1 MKSIQNQYNQL
12 IEGSISQA
20 NFMRNVRMTFP
31 HLVSNVTNFEDSV
44 KILRNKGLLSEAK
57 KDEGHLCNPVEVDL
71 GLKVEVAKHE
81 GDVEKAKKT
90 VYANLKKNSSYYSQL
105 NLGGQAVEPEKIKA
119 KKSKKKHSDID
130 TENGMKKV
138 KEIVKEN
145 LDEVGLNM
153 MGDEQPNAAVK
164 QAAQFIDLNNQL
176 KPFSGEITLQN
187 GMDNRAILKYGYW
200 ESLPE
205 GVLEKLALQFD
216 IETDVEDHGNEKLP
230 TVAYILSPKASQ
242 INRNIDLGSAFE
254 KFKASLEEIVRE
266 VIEEE
271 DLNEAE
277 ESLPQYATKIAT
289 QHNLMLVQQPLGKA
303 QLFSMYQKEK
313 GSFGNKSGVITYE
326 PSSKVVNV
334 LSSDEKIPQAVY
346 TQFKTDRGGN
356 DQGFETKTFAEK
368 DAQIAYFKNFQ
379 IAG

>member
-12 IEGSISQA
+12 IEGNISQA

-31 HLVSNVTNFEDSV
+31 HLVTNVTNFEDSV

-57 KDEGHLCNPVEVDL
+57 AANTDHLCNPIEVDL
-71 GLKVEVAKHE
+71 GLKVEVAKHD

-105 NLGGQAVEPEKIKA
+105 NLGGQAVEPEKIKV

-138 KEIVKEN
+138 KEVVKEN
-145 LDEVGLNM
+145 LDETGLNM
-153 MGDEQPNAAVK
+153 MGDEQPNEAVK

-187 GMDNRAILKYGYW
+187 GGETDAILKYGYW

-205 GVLEKLALQFD
+205 GVLEKLSLQFD
-216 IETDVEDHGNEKLP
+216 IEQDIEEHGDEKAP
-230 TVAYILSPKASQ
+230 TIAYILTPKASK
-242 INRNIDLGSAFE
+242 INRNVDLGAAFE
-254 KFKASLEEIVRE
+254 KFKATLEGIVRE

-271 DLNEAE
+271 NSLNEG
-277 ESLPQYATKIAT
+277 YYDDIAGYT
-289 QHNLMLVQQPLGKA
+289 SV
-303 QLFSMYQKEK
+303 
-313 GSFGNKSGVITYE
+313 
-326 PSSKVVNV
+326 
-334 LSSDEKIPQAVY
+334 SDNG
-346 TQFKTDRGGN
+346 TGFKGN
-356 DQGFETKTFAEK
+356 DKVKSKDGQEGFVYDVLKSKEGKPLVVVKWQRNGMTS
-368 DAQIAYFKNFQ
+368 IAKYGEEFNDINDISK
-379 IAG
+379 

>member
-71 GLKVEVAKHE
+71 GLKVEVAKHD

-105 NLGGQAVEPEKIKA
+105 NLGGQAVEPEKIKV

-138 KEIVKEN
+138 KEVVKEN
-145 LDEVGLNM
+145 LDETGLNM
-153 MGDEQPNAAVK
+153 MGDEQPNEAVK

-187 GMDNRAILKYGYW
+187 GGEDTAILKYGYW
-200 ESLPE
+200 EALPE
-205 GVLEKLALQFD
+205 GVLEKLSIQFD
-216 IETDVEDHGNEKLP
+216 VEKDVEDHGAEKLP
-230 TVAYILSPKASQ
+230 TVAYILTPKPSQ
-242 INRNIDLGSAFE
+242 INRNVDLGAAFE

-266 VIEEE
+266 VLEEE
-271 DLNEAE
+271 N
-277 ESLPQYATKIAT
+277 
-289 QHNLMLVQQPLGKA
+289 
-303 QLFSMYQKEK
+303 
-313 GSFGNKSGVITYE
+313 NK
-326 PSSKVVNV
+326 
-334 LSSDEKIPQAVY
+334 
-346 TQFKTDRGGN
+346 
-356 DQGFETKTFAEK
+356 
-368 DAQIAYFKNFQ
+368 
-379 IAG
+379 

>member
-12 IEGSISQA
+12 IEGNISQA

-57 KDEGHLCNPVEVDL
+57 TDEGHLCNPVEVDL

-105 NLGGQAVEPEKIKA
+105 NLGGQAVEPEKIKV

-164 QAAQFIDLNNQL
+164 QAAQLIDLNNQL

-242 INRNIDLGSAFE
+242 INRNVDLGSAFE

-271 DLNEAE
+271 NQLNEG
-277 ESLPQYATKIAT
+277 YYDDIAGYT
-289 QHNLMLVQQPLGKA
+289 SVSDNGTGFKDNDKVKSKSGQEGFVYDVLKSEDGKA
-303 QLFSMYQKEK
+303 LVVVKFQRNGMTT
-313 GSFGNKSGVITYE
+313 I
-326 PSSKVVNV
+326 SKYG
-334 LSSDEKIPQAVY
+334 EG
-346 TQFKTDRGGN
+346 FN
-356 DQGFETKTFAEK
+356 DINDISK
-368 DAQIAYFKNFQ
+368 
-379 IAG
+379 

>member
-277 ESLPQYATKIAT
+277 DLEQFATKIAT
-289 QHNLMLVQQPLGKA
+289 QHNLELIQQPFGKA
-303 QLFSMYQKEK
+303 QLFSIYQREK
-313 GSFGNKSGVITYE
+313 GNFGNKSGVITYE